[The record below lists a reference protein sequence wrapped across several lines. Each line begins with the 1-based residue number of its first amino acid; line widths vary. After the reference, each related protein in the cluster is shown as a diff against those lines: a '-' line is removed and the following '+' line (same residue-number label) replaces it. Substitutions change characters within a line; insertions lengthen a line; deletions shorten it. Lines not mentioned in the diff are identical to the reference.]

1 MTIFRPN
8 FNILNKEFDSDF
20 SNFLSKKESADKTII
35 SSVSEIILD
44 VSSRGDDALID
55 ITQKLDNYLLEEFFF
70 SADEI
75 NASFEKI
82 NKEVISALELSLI
95 HI

>member
-1 MTIFRPN
+1 MFKEEL
-8 FNILNKEFDSDF
+8 NILNKEFNSDF
-20 SNFLSKKESADKTII
+20 SNFLSKKESANKTII

-55 ITQKLDNYLLEEFFF
+55 
-70 SADEI
+70 
-75 NASFEKI
+75 
-82 NKEVISALELSLI
+82 LSLI